1 MGRLEGKVAVV
12 TGAGS
17 GIGRAGAF
25 AYAREG
31 ASVGVLGRTA
41 SKVEAVAADIG
52 PAAYPLVCDLGEEEQ
67 VRAAFDEVRRLHGRL
82 DVLYN
87 VAGVQLYGEDAPIHE
102 LETEVFDRTHRSNV
116 RGTFLA
122 CKHGAR
128 LMIESGDGGS
138 VILTGS
144 PTGLTMGGAGFTA
157 YSSSKAAVS
166 GLTRSMAGDLAPYG
180 IRVNAIIP
188 GAIQTE
194 LTEKRFSDPV
204 VNERLRGRTPL
215 GFLGEPSDLDGMAV
229 YLASDE
235 SRFCTGSH
243 FFVDG
248 GMCAR

>member
-1 MGRLEGKVAVV
+1 MGRLEGKVTVV

-17 GIGRAGAF
+17 GIGRAGAMAF
-25 AYAREG
+25 AREG

-41 SKVEAVAADIG
+41 SKVEATVERIG
-52 PAAYPLVCDLGEEEQ
+52 EAAYPLVCDLAEEGE
-67 VRAAFDEVRRLHGRL
+67 VVAAFDEVRRRHGRL

-102 LETEVFDRTHRSNV
+102 LDAEVFDRTHRSNV

-122 CKHGAR
+122 CKHGSR
-128 LMIESGDGGS
+128 LMLEVGQGGS
-138 VILTGS
+138 IILTGS

-166 GLTRSMAGDLAPYG
+166 GLTRSMAGDLAPHR
-180 IRVNAIIP
+180 IRVNAIVP
-188 GAIQTE
+188 GSITTE
-194 LTEKRFSDPV
+194 LTAERFSDPV

-215 GFLGEPSDLDGMAV
+215 GYLGEPEDLDGIAV

-235 SRFCTGSH
+235 SRFATGAH
-243 FFVDG
+243 FYVDG